1 MTNIPLINREL
12 SWLSF
17 NERVLQEAECV
28 DVPILERLKFLG
40 IYSNNLDEFFRVRVA
55 TLKRMMDFDKR
66 TLEQLD
72 FSPAKV
78 INDIHAKLKILQKK
92 YSKAYENLIAEL
104 ENENIYFLNE
114 TQLDKQ
120 QGLFVKKFFQEN
132 VRLEIFP
139 IMLDKAK
146 EFPTLLDS
154 SIYLSVR
161 FGKKNNK
168 ETHYALIEVPTASL
182 PRFLVLP
189 TQKNKHFV
197 IFLDDV
203 IRYNLKSIFQIYE
216 FERIEAYTI
225 KFTRDAEL
233 DVDND
238 VSLTFMESME
248 KSLKKRKSADALRF
262 VYDAQMPK
270 DFQNYLIKKM
280 GLDNKVQL
288 FAGARY
294 HNFKDFL
301 KFPTLGKTHLLNQP
315 QQHIPHPDL
324 EKTRSIL
331 EKMKMKDV
339 LLYFP
344 YHSFDYFLDLLR
356 EAAIDPNV
364 SHIRCTLYRVA
375 SKSHVI
381 KSLITALHNGKD
393 VTVFIELRARFDEEA
408 NIDWATKLREEGAR
422 VITGIS
428 GLKVHSKLCLITRR
442 EKGNKVY
449 YGCIGT
455 GNLHEKT
462 SRIYTDTMLLTCN
475 QSITKEARQIFSFFD
490 KNYSV
495 PKFKQLLVA
504 PFNLRSKFVTMVNR
518 EIKHA
523 KAGKPA
529 EIFIKMNN
537 LVDVD
542 IIEKLYQASKAGVK
556 IRMIIRGICSLVPGI
571 KGISENIEAISIV
584 DKFLEHNR
592 VLVFYNLGKQD
603 TYIGSA
609 DLMGRNLDHRIEIV
623 LPILDEKVKKQLLQI
638 MDLQWH
644 DNVKA
649 RIFDATQSNQFKKRL
664 ATQKAIRSQDAVYD
678 LLENAV
684 IKKKK

>member
-1 MTNIPLINREL
+1 MTNIPIINREL

-40 IYSNNLDEFFRVRVA
+40 IYSNNLDEFFRVRIA
-55 TLKRMMDFDKR
+55 TLKRMMDFDKGA
-66 TLEQLD
+66 LQELG
-72 FSPAKV
+72 FSPSKV
-78 INDIHAKLKILQKK
+78 MVEIQAKLKVLQKK
-92 YSKAYENLIAEL
+92 YTKAYENLIAEL
-104 ENENIYFLNE
+104 EKENIYFLNE

-120 QGLFVKKFFQEN
+120 QGEFVKKYFQEN

-161 FGKKNNK
+161 FSKKTSK
-168 ETHYALIEVPTASL
+168 EIHYALIEVPTASL

-189 TQKNKHFV
+189 AKKDKQYV
-197 IFLDDV
+197 LFLDDI
-203 IRYNLKSIFQIYE
+203 IRYNLRSIFQIYD
-216 FERIEAYTI
+216 FDKIEAYTI

-248 KSLKKRKSADALRF
+248 KSLKKRKSANALRF
-262 VYDAQMPK
+262 VYDAKMPK

-280 GLDNKVQL
+280 ELDNKVQL

-301 KFPTLGKTHLLNQP
+301 KFPTLGKTHLLNAK

-331 EKMKMKDV
+331 EKMRTKDV

-375 SKSHVI
+375 SNSHVI

-408 NIDWATKLREEGAR
+408 NIDWATILREEGAR

-442 EKGNKVY
+442 EKGAKIY
-449 YGCIGT
+449 YACIGT

-462 SRIYTDTMLLTCN
+462 SRVYTDAMLLTSN
-475 QSITKEARQIFSFFD
+475 QIITKEARQIFSFFD

-495 PKFKQLLVA
+495 PKFNQLLVA
-504 PFNLRSKFVTMVNR
+504 PFNLRSKLNTLINR

-523 KAGKPA
+523 KSGKRA
-529 EIFIKMNN
+529 EIFLKMNN
-537 LVDVD
+537 LVDEDV
-542 IIEKLYQASKAGVK
+542 IEKLYQASKAGVK
-556 IRMIIRGICSLVPGI
+556 IKLIIRGICSLVPGI
-571 KGISENIEAISIV
+571 KGISENIEAISII

-592 VLVFYNLGKQD
+592 VLVFHNLGKQD

-609 DLMGRNLDHRIEIV
+609 DLMTRNLDHRIEIV
-623 LPILDEKVKKQLLQI
+623 LPILDEKVKKQLLHI
-638 MDLQWH
+638 MDLQWN

-649 RIFDATQSNQFKKRL
+649 RVFDATQSNHFKKRI
-664 ATQKAIRSQDAVYD
+664 ASQKIIRSQDAVYEY
-678 LLENAV
+678 LENV
-684 IKKKK
+684 GVKKNR